1 MRITKNQLRR
11 IIKEELGRV
20 LGELSQAG
28 QNPTMSASQLA
39 ALTDEEYEE
48 EVGDTR
54 VYWDAYAGTTAV
66 DDRAAYLQSLSP
78 TEKMGELQRSASSQG
93 ARHAEEMAG
102 PTGDKPEGV
111 IPTFDEME
119 GVQIAPVPPKSDIK
133 ERRRRK
139 ARRTRRK

>member
-20 LGELSQAG
+20 LRELDDKG
-28 QNPTMSASQLA
+28 NTMSASQLA
-39 ALTDEEYEE
+39 TLTDEEYEE

-66 DDRAAYLQSLSP
+66 ADREAYLQTLSP
-78 TEKMGELQRSASSQG
+78 DAQMGELQRSASAQG
-93 ARHAEEMAG
+93 ARHAAAMTG

-111 IPTFDEME
+111 IPTYNDDET
-119 GVQIAPVPPKSDIK
+119 QLAK
-133 ERRRRK
+133 ESRRRK
-139 ARRTRRK
+139 VRRTRRK